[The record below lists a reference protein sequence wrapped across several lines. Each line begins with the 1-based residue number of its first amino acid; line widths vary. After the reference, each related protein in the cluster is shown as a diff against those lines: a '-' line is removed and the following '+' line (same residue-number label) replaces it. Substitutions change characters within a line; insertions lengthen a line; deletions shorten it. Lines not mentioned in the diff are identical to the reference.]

1 MEKRHQFYL
10 PYALEFYIS
19 SFTAYQ
25 QRCASFLKLPTGQ
38 KIVL

>member
-19 SFTAYQ
+19 SFTYQ
-25 QRCASFLKLPTGQ
+25 QQCASFLKLPTGE